1 VDKMKL
7 VSKIRK
13 IPSIIITNFSF
24 IYYVLLALAIFY
36 PLLAP
41 GYILTLDTIWAAN
54 RNYIVE
60 YIFCNSIG
68 GQIPFL
74 AIIQFFEL
82 FLPAMFI
89 QKVILFSVFLI
100 SGISAHIS
108 VPSKSTVGKYFGG
121 TLYAVNPFIYTRF
134 LAGHLYL
141 LLAYAFAP
149 FAIKSF
155 YDFLQDNNKWK
166 KALLWTTI
174 VAIFTP
180 HVFFMVLLIQ
190 MCIFIFVIN
199 DVRNEKISIIKNT
212 LRFYLVFL
220 ITNMFW
226 ILPVLLS
233 VSAGSSILRNISDFD
248 LTAFTGRGTISG
260 NILISIAMM
269 YGFWRGGY
277 IYPFHLAPKSIFLL
291 LFTVLLFFTVHGF
304 LSNTKKPLHR
314 GLALSAIF
322 SLVLASGVTYQY
334 FASIFEYLFE
344 HFFIFKGMRDSQKFV
359 GVLVLVYSFLGSAG
373 VDELVS
379 SFKSNKRIEAL
390 SVEKQQIYSIMMAVL
405 ILIVP
410 LIYSFTIFNGFYD
423 QIEPKD
429 YPPEWYEINE
439 FLVGDTEDFDVLFLP
454 WHMYMTFEWSGRR
467 IANPASIFFKK
478 PIISGQNAEVGN
490 ILTQS
495 SNPTQQYIGYLLEH
509 KTDINNLGEL
519 LTPLNVKYVILTK
532 DVDYRVYDFLY
543 DQSDLELVK
552 ENKALVVFK
561 NLHNT
566 SRIREVTS
574 IKSIMDWSDLVE
586 QSKTTEIYNY
596 GFILTSNDPYEIG
609 PESPATVKNIKY
621 TKISPL
627 KYQFFNTSEYVI
639 FTSSTHDQNGWSI
652 NGNDSLDSTG
662 LYSVF
667 KVNESNENS
676 EYIYYEPYLL
686 HLIGSIFSL
695 VAILFLSYPYIQRR

>member
-1 VDKMKL
+1 MNQMNL
-7 VSKIRK
+7 SNK
-13 IPSIIITNFSF
+13 IPSQIITNFSF
-24 IYYVLLALAIFY
+24 IYYTILALAIFF
-36 PLLAP
+36 PLFAP
-41 GYILTLDTIWAAN
+41 GYILTLDTIWAPN

-60 YIFCNSIG
+60 YIFCNGIG

-82 FLPAMFI
+82 FLPAWFI
-89 QKVILFSVFLI
+89 QKVILFSVFFI
-100 SGISAHIS
+100 SGVSAHIS
-108 VPSKSTVGKYFGG
+108 VPSKSTIGKYFGG

-149 FAIKSF
+149 LAIKSF
-155 YDFLQDNNKWK
+155 YDFLQDNHKWK

-190 MCIFIFVIN
+190 MCIFIFVMV
-199 DVRNEKISIIKNT
+199 DSKNERLSLTKNA
-212 LRFYLVFL
+212 LRFYLIFL

-233 VSAGSSILRNISDFD
+233 VSTGSSILSNISDFD

-277 IYPFHLAPKSIFLL
+277 IYPFHLAPNWIFVL
-291 LFTVLLFFTVHGF
+291 LFTALLFFAVHGF

-314 GLALSAIF
+314 GLALSAIL
-322 SLVLASGVTYQY
+322 SLVLASGITYPY
-334 FASIFEYLFE
+334 FAPIFEYLFE

-359 GVLVLVYSFLGSAG
+359 GVLVLVYSFLGSVG
-373 VDELVS
+373 VDELFS

-390 SVEKQQIYSIMMAVL
+390 SREKQKIYSIVIAVL
-405 ILIVP
+405 ILGVP
-410 LIYSFTIFNGFYD
+410 LLYSFTIFNGFYR
-423 QIEPKD
+423 QIEPRD

-439 FLVGDTEDFDVLFLP
+439 FLLNDTEDFDVLFFP

-467 IANPASIFFKK
+467 IANPASIFFEK
-478 PIISGQNAEVGN
+478 PVISGQNAEVGN
-490 ILTQS
+490 IQTQS

-509 KTDINNLGEL
+509 KTEINNFGEL
-519 LTPLNVKYVILTK
+519 VTPLNVKYVILAK
-532 DVDYRVYDFLY
+532 DVDYQTYNFLY
-543 DQSDLELVK
+543 NQSDLELVK
-552 ENKALVVFK
+552 ENKELVVFK
-561 NLHNT
+561 NRHNT

-574 IKSIMDWSDLVE
+574 IKSIMDWSELVE
-586 QSKTTEIYNY
+586 QSKTIEISNY
-596 GFILTSNDPYEIG
+596 GFILTSANPNEIETSYSDIKNDL
-609 PESPATVKNIKY
+609 NY
-621 TKISPL
+621 TKISL
-627 KYQFFNTSEYVI
+627 IKYQFFRTEEYIV
-639 FTSSTHDQNGWSI
+639 FTSPMHDQNGWVVK
-652 NGNDSLDSTG
+652 GNDGLDSTG

-667 KVNESNENS
+667 KTNEINESS
-676 EYIYYEPYLL
+676 EYIYYKPFTL
-686 HLIGSIFSL
+686 HFIGGIVSF
-695 VAILFLSYPYIQRR
+695 VAILFLLYPPKQRRQF

>member
-1 VDKMKL
+1 MNL
-7 VSKIRK
+7 SNK
-13 IPSIIITNFSF
+13 IPSVIITNFSF
-24 IYYVLLALAIFY
+24 IYYALLALAIFF

-41 GYILTLDTIWAAN
+41 GYILTLDTICAPN

-60 YIFCNSIG
+60 YIFCNCIG

-74 AIIQFFEL
+74 AMIQFFEL
-82 FLPAMFI
+82 FLPAWFI
-89 QKVILFSVFLI
+89 QKVILFSVFFI
-100 SGISAHIS
+100 SGISAHVC
-108 VPSKSTVGKYFGG
+108 VPSKSTIGKYFGG

-149 FAIKSF
+149 LAIKSF
-155 YDFLQDNNKWK
+155 YDFLQDNHKWK

-190 MCIFIFVIN
+190 MCIFIFVIA
-199 DVRNEKISIIKNT
+199 DAKNEKISIIKNT
-212 LRFYLVFL
+212 LRLYLVFS

-233 VSAGSSILRNISDFD
+233 VSAGSSILSNISDFD

-277 IYPFHLAPKSIFLL
+277 IYPFHLAPKWIFIL
-291 LFTVLLFFTVHGF
+291 LFTALLFFAVHGF
-304 LSNTKKPLHR
+304 LSNAKKPLHR

-322 SLVLASGVTYQY
+322 SLVLASGITYPY
-334 FASIFEYLFE
+334 FAPIFEYLFE
-344 HFFIFKGMRDSQKFV
+344 NFFIFKGMRDSQKFV

-373 VDELVS
+373 VDELFS
-379 SFKSNKRIEAL
+379 SFRSNRRIKAL
-390 SVEKQQIYSIMMAVL
+390 SVEKQKIYSIVMAVL
-405 ILIVP
+405 ILAVP
-410 LIYSFTIFNGFYD
+410 FLYSFTIFNGFYK
-423 QIEPKD
+423 QIEPRD
-429 YPPEWYEINE
+429 YPPEWYEVNE
-439 FLVGDTEDFDVLFLP
+439 FLLSDTEDFDVLFLP
-454 WHMYMTFEWSGRR
+454 WHMYMTFKWSGRR
-467 IANPASIFFKK
+467 IANPASIFFNK
-478 PIISGQNAEVGN
+478 PIISGQNVEVGS
-490 ILTQS
+490 IQTQS

-509 KTDINNLGEL
+509 KTGINNLGEL

-532 DVDYRVYDFLY
+532 DVDYRMYDFLY

-552 ENKALVVFK
+552 ENKELVVFR

-574 IKSIMDWSDLVE
+574 IQSIKDWSDLVE
-586 QSKTTEIYNY
+586 QSKTTEINNY
-596 GFILTSNDPYEIG
+596 GFILTSGDPYEIG
-609 PESPATVKNIKY
+609 PEPSAMVKNIKY
-621 TKISPL
+621 TKISPF

-639 FTSSTHDQNGWSI
+639 FTSSTHNQNGWVV

-667 KVNESNENS
+667 RANENNEDS
-676 EYIYYEPYLL
+676 ENCENIYYEPFFL
-686 HLIGSIFSL
+686 HLIGSTFSL
-695 VAILFLSYPYIQRR
+695 VAILFLSYPYMQRRQ